1 MASTFTGLKLQG
13 LMGHFGKMTA
23 TDIDG
28 YVELPDGK
36 VCVPLVFAVGFIC
49 VFRSDVTGPC
59 EARLTLIT
67 LGVLQVLSGS
77 SWGNL
82 LLWDGCTIKVEICR
96 KEGRN
101 CHAGVV
107 QPFALEDGQLMTMGS
122 DGVVRVKYF
131 KTNTTKTNQKIDEG

>member
-1 MASTFTGLKLQG
+1 
-13 LMGHFGKMTA
+13 MTA
-23 TDIDG
+23 TDIDD

-36 VCVPLVFAVGFIC
+36 VCVPLAFAVGFIC
-49 VFRSDVTGPC
+49 VVGT
-59 EARLTLIT
+59 RLTLVT

-82 LLWDGCTIKVEICR
+82 LLWDGCTIDVEICR

-101 CHAGVV
+101 CHAGGA

-122 DGVVRVKYF
+122 DGVVRVKYY
-131 KTNTTKTNQKIDEG
+131 KNKAVD